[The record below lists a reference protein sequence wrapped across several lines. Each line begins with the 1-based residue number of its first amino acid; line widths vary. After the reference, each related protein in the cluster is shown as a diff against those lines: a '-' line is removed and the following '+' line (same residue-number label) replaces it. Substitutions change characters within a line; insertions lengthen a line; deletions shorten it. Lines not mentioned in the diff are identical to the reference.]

1 MCLGIPGRVVE
12 PVEGSDGW
20 LVLVDVQGVARKV
33 NCGMLDAPP
42 EIGAWVLL
50 HMGFVVEIIDE
61 ERADT
66 ALSGL
71 RMMGSGLASPSWVS
85 APPSWESARPT

>member
-12 PVEGSDGW
+12 PVEGTDGW
-20 LVLVDVQGVARKV
+20 LALVDVQGVARKV
-33 NCGMLDAPP
+33 NCGMLDEPP
-42 EIGAWVLL
+42 QPGAWVLL

-61 ERADT
+61 ARAAT

-71 RMMGSGLASPSWVS
+71 QMMGSGLGEPDQPVS
-85 APPSWESARPT
+85 QQP

>member
-42 EIGAWVLL
+42 APGAWVLL

-61 ERADT
+61 DRATT

-71 RMMGSGLASPSWVS
+71 QMMGSGLADNANTSG
-85 APPSWESARPT
+85 RP